1 MSDQSAMPAEVLE
14 HRAAEERRRLHNS
27 VSELKSTVRE
37 TVRERLDVKRYA
49 REYLGPAAVAVTTI
63 GLVFGYTTAGMF
75 TRR

>member
-1 MSDQSAMPAEVLE
+1 MSNPSALPAEVLE

-49 REYLGPAAVAVTTI
+49 REYIGPAAVAVATI
-63 GLVFGYTTAGMF
+63 GLVLGYAGAGVF